1 MRLCHTALARII
13 HSCPVSARNIKR
25 LHLNR
30 AQPQQSQNLFHARLD
45 VIGGASL
52 QRRESNVPVPRF
64 GGRAAVDLE
73 GNYPGQRDLGVR
85 FGEVDGLRAIDI

>member
-1 MRLCHTALARII
+1 MRLCHTVLARII

-45 VIGGASL
+45 VIGGGPHF
-52 QRRESNVPVPRF
+52 N
-64 GGRAAVDLE
+64 
-73 GNYPGQRDLGVR
+73 GVR
-85 FGEVDGLRAIDI
+85 VMFRYHASVGGPLWIWRAITPVNGILGSVSVKSMV